1 MQGSAPYP
9 RAANTKC
16 FIILSLLLLIA
27 TVALYARVNGY
38 DFVNYDDTLYVTQN
52 AHVQAGLTWPTM
64 QWAFTTYSV
73 GTWHPLTWLSHAL
86 DCQLFDID
94 AAGPHDVNLLFHVLN
109 SVVLFWVLQRATGY
123 LGRSFF
129 VAALFALHPIN
140 VESVVWIAERKNSL
154 SLLFFLLALG
164 AYRWYTEQPN
174 TKRYGVIAVLFAL
187 GLMAKPQVIT
197 FPFVLLLWD
206 YWPLGRVATRSS
218 RLAIRQNGSA
228 SASGEKR
235 TANGEWRQ
243 LLPEKLPLFAMAGV
257 SAAITMAAQRA
268 DGNKFPY
275 PLWLRCEYAIVSY
288 PQYLAKAFWPVRLSP
303 FYPHPDSVS
312 LWLVAAS
319 ALLLLLITIAVTV
332 VRRSRPYLLVGWLWF
347 LGTLVPML
355 GLAGVGYQ
363 GRQGIADR
371 YGYLP
376 FIGLFLMISW
386 GLAEW
391 SDQRGLPRTLQAAA
405 GAVLLLALGITSS
418 HQLSFWRDDITLW
431 SRAIDVTQ
439 DNFLAENNLGKAL
452 LKQGRVEEGAAH
464 LYRAVAL
471 YPNDPVGNMN
481 LGIYEQ
487 SRGRYASALERF
499 QTTLAN
505 TKDPELR
512 AAAAKNAAAARRQLG
527 Q

>member
-1 MQGSAPYP
+1 V
-9 RAANTKC
+9 RAKWFAL
-16 FIILSLLLLIA
+16 FSLVLVVA
-27 TVALYARVNGY
+27 TVGLYARVNGY

-52 AHVQAGLTWPTM
+52 VHVQAGLTWPTVT
-64 QWAFTTYSV
+64 WAFTTFHV

-86 DCQLFDID
+86 DCQLFDLD
-94 AAGPHDVNLLFHVLN
+94 AAGPHDINLLLHVLN
-109 SVVLFWVLQRATGY
+109 AVVLFWVLQRATGY
-123 LGRSFF
+123 LGRSFV

-164 AYRWYTEQPN
+164 AYNWYVEKPDA
-174 TKRYGVIAVLFAL
+174 KRYSVVALLFAL

-206 YWPLGRVATRSS
+206 YWPLGRVANRHSP
-218 RLAIRQNGSA
+218 LAIRQNGPEA
-228 SASGEKR
+228 VSGEGR
-235 TANGEWRQ
+235 TANSEWRR
-243 LLPEKLPLFAMAGV
+243 LILEKLPLFAMAGV
-257 SAAITMAAQRA
+257 SAAITMAAERA

-275 PLWLRCEYAIVSY
+275 PLGLRLEYAIVSY
-288 PQYLAKAFWPVRLSP
+288 PQYLAKAFWPIRLSP
-303 FYPHPDSVS
+303 FYPHPDYVS
-312 LWLVAAS
+312 LGQVAGAVV
-319 ALLLLLITIAVTV
+319 LLGAITLFAVAY
-332 VRRSRPYLLVGWLWF
+332 RRTRPYLMVGWFFF

-376 FIGLFLMISW
+376 FIGLFLMVCW

-391 SDQRGLPRTLQAAA
+391 SEQGRLPRTVQAVA
-405 GAVLLLALGITSS
+405 GVVVLVALGVVAS
-418 HQLSFWRDDITLW
+418 HQLSFWRDDIALW
-431 SRAIDVTQ
+431 SRAIHVTQ
-439 DNFLAENNLGKAL
+439 GNFLAENNLGKAL

-464 LYRAVAL
+464 LYKAVTL
-471 YPNDPVGNMN
+471 YPTDPVGNMN

-487 SRGRYASALERF
+487 SRGRYAAAIDHF
-499 QTTLAN
+499 NTTLAN
-505 TKDPELR
+505 TRDPELR
-512 AAAAKNAAAARRQLG
+512 AAAARSAAAARRQLG